1 MDNTYR
7 RDSMKNQRNLFH
19 SSPPRRS
26 KVRFA
31 PTYFLSATENKPSVR
46 FDVFPHPNSL
56 LDCKRLTTACC
67 SCQLLR
73 VRCFKAH
80 RRNAG
85 NIFMR
90 LGQTLKNQIF

>member
-56 LDCKRLTTACC
+56 FDCKRLKPTAEMPE
-67 SCQLLR
+67 
-73 VRCFKAH
+73 
-80 RRNAG
+80 
-85 NIFMR
+85 IF
-90 LGQTLKNQIF
+90 LCGLDKH